1 MHLRYTPLAC
11 VALYLSFVGSLSA
24 ANITYLPSGPREV
37 YVGWPVIASASDYQ
51 LERSADNGATWTD
64 ITHETLW
71 RTPRDAV
78 ANPEGTIDN
87 WQSARHLKA
96 SPSTTA
102 LYRLSYALA
111 GQNER
116 IVEAPQSITTPP
128 LDAVPCYHSRPGAQQ
143 VIYLDFHGYVDDF
156 AGSVA
161 GARAGLE
168 DTSLTYVKTAPFAF
182 QGRFKDLSTTY
193 PTENAI
199 YDIWRMVAED
209 FAMFDVDI
217 TTETPPYEALVK
229 SSEADMAYG
238 KRVVIG
244 YKEGTSTPWYPGGG
258 GFSGGG
264 TFGFQHDRPAYVF
277 SHSSRQ
283 NIAAQVTHEVSH
295 TLGLAHDG
303 GRPWFAWFGETAYYR
318 GEELTPNGEVNLG
331 SYLQTGITWFPVMG
345 AAPSPTPNNG
355 YYYDCDDFIN
365 QWSRGNY
372 SSSTTQEDDFA
383 ILLGLA
389 EGNNLSFTE
398 RPPLYSAAT
407 RNLFL
412 APDEAGDT
420 LATATHLKTFIK
432 SAQHATDAVIG
443 KHLSS
448 DKTTTHNDVDCFRII
463 TVSSGTLQID
473 VEPNYLKESEGSSLD
488 AMIEVLNAN
497 GEVIASATTPQ
508 WNANVYYFDDIRNAE
523 TSVNLPAAGTYFLRV
538 SGTVHPVTSTT
549 LSPDGSA
556 SPETPWRFNDAENYG
571 SVGPYTLTAAFT
583 ADATPT
589 LPSPFTGDTTAFTE
603 EAQTQILTATGGIIP
618 PKITLDDGKG
628 STLSAAELSDVL
640 TTLEGCL
647 LFSKESATLTI
658 AYRFDVIALDL
669 STPGEIAVTVQVNG
683 ADGMTSVCFCEGI
696 TFSIVDPLKN
706 TVTALPVQAIEPL
719 GDAKNTIKLTLS
731 TENTPKIFA
740 IRLVSRP

>member
-1 MHLRYTPLAC
+1 MLLRYTLLAC
-11 VALYLSFVGSLSA
+11 VALCLSFVGSLSA

-64 ITHETLW
+64 VTHEILW

-78 ANPEGTIDN
+78 TNPEGTIDN

-96 SPSTTA
+96 SPGTTA

-111 GQNER
+111 GQSER
-116 IVEAPQSITTPP
+116 IVETPQSITTPP

-182 QGRFKDLSTTY
+182 QGRFKILETTY

-209 FAMFDVDI
+209 FALFDVDI

-303 GRPWFAWFGETAYYR
+303 GKIPFWLEYGIFQDSKGYYQ
-318 GEELTPNGEVNLG
+318 GLPLTPDG
-331 SYLQTGITWFPVMG
+331 STSDFGVKWFPVMG
-345 AAPSPTPNNG
+345 GAPSPTYKDG
-355 YYYDCDDFIN
+355 YYYDYDDFIN

-383 ILLGLA
+383 ILLGLV

-463 TVSSGTLQID
+463 TASSGTLQID
-473 VEPNYLKESEGSSLD
+473 VVPNYLKESEGSSLD

-497 GEVIASATTPQ
+497 GEIIASATTPQ

-583 ADATPT
+583 ADATPA

-618 PKITLDDGKG
+618 QKITLDDGKG
-628 STLSAAELSDVL
+628 STLSAAELSNVL

-658 AYRFDVIALDL
+658 AYRFDVIAIDL

-683 ADGMTSVCFCEGI
+683 ADDMTSVCFCDGI

-706 TVTALPVQAIEPL
+706 TVTALPVQAIDPL
-719 GDAKNTIKLTLS
+719 GDAKNTVKLTLS
-731 TENTPKIFA
+731 TENTPQIFA